1 MNTDTYQNALE
12 STKDSI
18 EDVNNAIGF
27 SLGSLTLEKLITS
40 AITLVI
46 CVLVIWLVMRVARR
60 ISAHSRLSE
69 SLSRFILKVLKIALE
84 FMAILIVADSLGF
97 NVTALLA
104 VYLLAAAFQWLL
116 SYCTNV
122 VCYRTVRD
130 LRDAAF
136 TKIHQVPLK
145 AIDRTPHG
153 DIVARVTAD
162 AEAVGDGLLQGVSQ
176 LMTGVATIVGT
187 IAFMLSISVPVAL
200 VVILLT
206 PLSVLAA
213 GIINS
218 IGVVLFLSPV
228 HLYDSG
234 ISGTSMLLGQ
244 LTPEWLPLSFFLI
257 VLNVP
262 LFAYGAK
269 KQGAAFTV
277 YSIFAVVVYSASSYV
292 ITYVLPIDVSS
303 SSPIAG
309 NDLLLCAVFG
319 GLISG
324 VGSGLTIRFGG
335 AIDGIEVMAVL
346 FAKRLGLTV
355 GSFVMVY
362 NVILYLVCGI
372 VLQSFILPL
381 YSILTYCAAIKTVD
395 FIVEGFDKA
404 KSAMIITTKEE
415 EISKELS
422 DAFGHGITLIDS
434 EGYYKGRQQ
443 TIIYFVVNRFQIAKM
458 KSIIH
463 RIDPNAFVTISDVS
477 DIMGS
482 SINRRQ

>member
-1 MNTDTYQNALE
+1 M
-12 STKDSI
+12 SVS
-18 EDVNNAIGF
+18 
-27 SLGSLTLEKLITS
+27 SLK
-40 AITLVI
+40 
-46 CVLVIWLVMRVARR
+46 
-60 ISAHSRLSE
+60 SE
-69 SLSRFILKVLKIALE
+69 
-84 FMAILIVADSLGF
+84 
-97 NVTALLA
+97 
-104 VYLLAAAFQWLL
+104 
-116 SYCTNV
+116 
-122 VCYRTVRD
+122 
-130 LRDAAF
+130 LR
-136 TKIHQVPLK
+136 
-145 AIDRTPHG
+145 
-153 DIVARVTAD
+153 
-162 AEAVGDGLLQGVSQ
+162 
-176 LMTGVATIVGT
+176 
-187 IAFMLSISVPVAL
+187 
-200 VVILLT
+200 
-206 PLSVLAA
+206 PLSFLILLAA

-277 YSIFAVVVYSASSYV
+277 YSIFAVAVYSASSYV
-292 ITYVLPIDVSS
+292 ITYVLPIDVSA

-324 VGSGLTIRFGG
+324 VGSGLTIRLGG